1 MKPLRRTHCV
11 LASLASVS
19 RDRVESDWMH
29 DTARC
34 LGYPSYSSRTARK
47 QGRDAAHGPSP
58 AHSSCA
64 ASPTPT
70 RDDVTSVTGSALHA
84 AGGAAR
90 HGQSGPGGPG
100 TDTSATGS
108 APRAAGGAP
117 ASASQA
123 RAGRGLTPPPPVRP
137 PRAAGGA
144 TRVGPVRPAGSGHPP
159 RHRSG
164 PPARPAVL
172 SPLTTTWLSPAP
184 PAWGYGPWGRA
195 YHHAAS
201 AGPECCV
208 HRIASSGRLRRPRV
222 AGPDA
227 VRLPLSESPWASGPT
242 KPGGRRADSLSV
254 GPRARAA
261 ACGPSLDGC
270 RPCSPPQVGCH
281 RWRKP
286 GYCCSTRMARAGR
299 SPDGRTRTGTA
310 ERAWTLGRLV
320 SAATSP
326 SASGLARVRRR
337 TFRQCRVRGPR
348 DPYNPALGVNPS
360 F

>member
-1 MKPLRRTHCV
+1 M
-11 LASLASVS
+11 
-19 RDRVESDWMH
+19 
-29 DTARC
+29 
-34 LGYPSYSSRTARK
+34 
-47 QGRDAAHGPSP
+47 
-58 AHSSCA
+58 
-64 ASPTPT
+64 
-70 RDDVTSVTGSALHA
+70 
-84 AGGAAR
+84 
-90 HGQSGPGGPG
+90 
-100 TDTSATGS
+100 
-108 APRAAGGAP
+108 
-117 ASASQA
+117 
-123 RAGRGLTPPPPVRP
+123 
-137 PRAAGGA
+137 
-144 TRVGPVRPAGSGHPP
+144 
-159 RHRSG
+159 
-164 PPARPAVL
+164 
-172 SPLTTTWLSPAP
+172 
-184 PAWGYGPWGRA
+184 
-195 YHHAAS
+195 
-201 AGPECCV
+201 

>member
-34 LGYPSYSSRTARK
+34 FGYPSYSSRTARK
-47 QGRDAAHGPSP
+47 QGRDAARGPSP

-100 TDTSATGS
+100 TDTTATGS

-195 YHHAAS
+195 YHHATS

-208 HRIASSGRLRRPRV
+208 HRIASSGRLGVTGRG
-222 AGPDA
+222 AGPITTPRLLGRSA
-227 VRLPLSESPWASGPT
+227 VCTGSPAAGDCDGLGLPGRTQSGYLSPSRPGPA
-242 KPGGRRADSLSV
+242 GRPS
-254 GPRARAA
+254 RAA
-261 ACGPSLDGC
+261 AGPTRCQWDLVPGQPHAVP
-270 RPCSPPQVGCH
+270 RWTGAGPAHRRRWGVTAGASPATAARLG
-281 RWRKP
+281 WRGP
-286 GYCCSTRMARAGR
+286 GGARTAG
-299 SPDGRTRTGTA
+299 
-310 ERAWTLGRLV
+310 LGRGRR
-320 SAATSP
+320 
-326 SASGLARVRRR
+326 SGP
-337 TFRQCRVRGPR
+337 GPW
-348 DPYNPALGVNPS
+348 AGS
-360 F
+360 